1 MPTLIEDF
9 EREYQRYH
17 GITPKRAKEQL
28 GLLVRLESG
37 LNGRALTD
45 VTADDF
51 QALLGDLVDEGLHV
65 NTVRKKANMVR
76 PFFSWAYAKG
86 AITGEQYMRL
96 KAVKDP
102 RGATGH
108 SKPRPYKRKELDLFF
123 AAVEERLPL
132 LPETGPGSQLIG
144 RWLSGKGAR
153 WWSIGRH
160 AMRLQID
167 AIVALALHCG
177 LRRAEIFQL
186 KPDDLHYDNEYI
198 VVTGKGGKVREVP
211 FTEQARMAVQRWLD
225 FRLQVMRPECEETWL
240 ACRGPRTYRQPMT
253 FLRFEELLRRVI
265 GPGWELHRFR
275 HTFATERLR
284 AGTPLE
290 IVSLALGHATLE
302 QTRGYAEIVRSDIA
316 RELARTEGAFTE
328 RVTNRAA

>member
-1 MPTLIEDF
+1 MSLIEDF

-17 GITPKRAKEQL
+17 GITPKRAREQRA
-28 GLLVRLESG
+28 LLSQLESRLSG
-37 LNGRALTD
+37 TLDTA
-45 VTADDF
+45 TADDF
-51 QALLGDLVDEGLHV
+51 ASLLADLVASGLHV

-76 PFFSWAYAKG
+76 PFFSWMFAKG
-86 AITGEQYMRL
+86 LITGDAYMRL

-102 RGATGH
+102 RGATGN
-108 SKPRPYKRKELDLFF
+108 SKPRPYKRKELDQFF

-132 LPETGPGSQLIG
+132 LPERGPGSQLIKG
-144 RWLSGKGAR
+144 WLAGKGTP
-153 WWSIGRH
+153 WFKIGKH

-177 LRRAEIFQL
+177 LRRAEIYQL

-198 VVTGKGGKVREVP
+198 VVVGKGGKVREVP
-211 FTEQARMAVQRWLD
+211 FTEAARAAVQRWLD
-225 FRLQVMRPECEETWL
+225 FRSSVIRPSCEETWL
-240 ACRGPRTYRQPMT
+240 SCRGPYTYNQPMT
-253 FLRFEELLRRVI
+253 FLRLEELLKRAV

-302 QTRGYAEIVRSDIA
+302 QTRAYAEIVRSDIS
-316 RELARTEGAFTE
+316 RELAKTEGAFAE
-328 RVTNRAA
+328 RVANHVAA